1 MNDSASWMMS
11 SGYFGNQVEPCTLT
25 MMAKGGC
32 MHPCNPSS
40 LGGGGILTHRDTTS
54 ILHGPLAKSNG
65 TTCHNVSNFLGVGNA
80 PNITEHIQRS
90 PCCRSLDKSK
100 AAELWHIPLTPP
112 ATHEGCQIEK
122 NTWGLNVMVGSI
134 SEIDVTYWLTGFGFW
149 TDRLRAKQ
157 TLAKGRNDEGSKTTY
172 KKKNQ
177 NYICSLRLLQFQQW
191 KYTT

>member
-1 MNDSASWMMS
+1 MSWMTVLL
-11 SGYFGNQVEPCTLT
+11 GWCQVDILGIRWNHAPWLWWQREAACTH
-25 MMAKGGC
+25 AI
-32 MHPCNPSS
+32 HPV
-40 LGGGGILTHRDTTS
+40 LGGGILTHRDTTS

-122 NTWGLNVMVGSI
+122 NTRFECHGRINFGNWRHLL
-134 SEIDVTYWLTGFGFW
+134 TYWLWFLNRQVACKTNTCQGEERRG
-149 TDRLRAKQ
+149 Q
-157 TLAKGRNDEGSKTTY
+157 QNDM
-172 KKKNQ
+172 
-177 NYICSLRLLQFQQW
+177 
-191 KYTT
+191 